1 MLKGTERKTA
11 AADSLAG
18 ATQVVATPR
27 SAPSLSIRAAQ
38 VQDVENSTTS
48 RIGRSLGT
56 YATEQLQLTANK
68 ENEKAVLDGQMAYQ
82 QGKAIEDVEMGGNK
96 WALSG
101 YRLMQAQ
108 TISSSMLASQQE
120 LINQK
125 GYQDDPDVFRRQ
137 YVDQLEEQID
147 GLDKDTARMVRE
159 TMTQQMPTLV
169 AQHTKAHL
177 AYQEGE
183 AFKAL
188 SYSID
193 TVSKDETATQA
204 LIAAVKGGV
213 GSTSHG
219 LSDDRRRK
227 AVAEGVVRAFQNGNP
242 QAYSKLK
249 QAGVLEDLSTTDKNA
264 IEAARNKYQ
273 SELRT
278 SYNEKFIVDRNA
290 LLQDIST
297 GEYSGKQS
305 MEAFAKLYADHGI
318 NITATEANAAYVA
331 GEDAVQYE
339 LEGDAYLLKQAEAL
353 GDDEAVEFIKAKIA
367 RQGGPRPATAQAR
380 MLSIKEAYKE
390 LEEQSD
396 LQAQEDMRLAQ
407 ISIDA
412 KLEAQEITPQQYV
425 VASRANRQ
433 AYGVKQSAAITGR
446 MVSTIEQVHKANRSR
461 VDANRREA
469 LDAQFQAR
477 KAQFTSDISKEGI
490 LPDEAG
496 RLVTEYRNDVM
507 ELYAS
512 QGVSL
517 ASMNYASITG
527 DAASKYYAAEQRGL
541 DYLSEK
547 RVIEHAARTGTLSEL
562 TEKQQRKYWQD
573 KSKAIAG
580 EITAEIERGGLE
592 EKEANKVVEQALL
605 SSYVQAGT
613 VDPQVR
619 AESISALGRA
629 SFVNSQGEVDNHVVQ
644 TVQAYANLREADP
657 RVAATMLD
665 EVTQLRADQIIEAA
679 GGPNGDI
686 QTGVFRY
693 DEAQAKVGGFEA
705 NKPEITDATVKR
717 VRRAVKSHIGRDNIG
732 FFQATFTEA
741 THEQRRD
748 RTRKER
754 AILKSKETADLLERL
769 VTQETTRL
777 AFLDPGSDP
786 RLMVK
791 TAMNNIAERTA
802 FVGDTL
808 IIMKQGKGIKQ
819 QLFGAQAAD
828 MDGPDVVNEVIVDYL
843 QDLSKIPGNEFIS
856 EVGMGGQLLSNLG
869 EGIGLDVDRPVIG
882 ISELS
887 DIAAR
892 GVRPFTVLSADGE
905 SLVVR
910 IRTETGALSEP
921 IPLDLPTIGQDY
933 IKKYKRNLAAK
944 EWWE

>member
-27 SAPSLSIRAAQ
+27 SAPSLAIRSTQ
-38 VQDVENSTTS
+38 VQNAENSTTS
-48 RIGRSLGT
+48 RIGKSLGA

-68 ENEKAVLDGQMAYQ
+68 ENEKSLLDGQMAYQ
-82 QGKAIEDVEMGGNK
+82 QGKAIEDVEMDGNK

-125 GYQDDPDVFRRQ
+125 SYQDDPDVFRSQ
-137 YVDQLEEQID
+137 YVGQLEQQIT

-159 TMTQQMPTLV
+159 TMTQQMPLLV
-169 AQHTKAHL
+169 AQHTRAHL

-188 SYSID
+188 SYSMD
-193 TVSKDETATQA
+193 TVSKDATATQA
-204 LIAAVKGGV
+204 LIASAKGGA
-213 GSTSHG
+213 GSTSGG

-227 AVAEGVVRAFQNGNP
+227 AVAEGIVRAFQNGNP

-249 QAGVLEDLSTTDKNA
+249 QAGALEDLSTTDKNA
-264 IEAARNKYQ
+264 IEAAQNKYQ

-278 SYNEKFIVDRNA
+278 SYNEKFIADRNT

-305 MEAFAKLYADHGI
+305 MEAFAKLYADYGI

-339 LEGDAYLLKQAEAL
+339 LEGDAYLLKQAEAM
-353 GDDEAVEFIKAKIA
+353 GDDKAVEFIKAKIE

-380 MLSIKEAYKE
+380 STSIKEAYQA

-412 KLEAQEITPQQYV
+412 QLEAQEITPQQYV
-425 VASRANRQ
+425 EASRTNRE
-433 AYGVKQSAAITGR
+433 AYGVKQSSAITGR
-446 MVSTIEQVHKANRSR
+446 MVSTIERIHKINRSK
-461 VDANRREA
+461 VDANKREA

-477 KAQFTSDISKEGI
+477 KAQFSSDISKEGI

-496 RLVTEYRNDVM
+496 RLAMEYRNDVT

-527 DAASKYYAAEQRGL
+527 DVAAKYYAAEQRGL
-541 DYLSEK
+541 DYVAEQ
-547 RVIEHAARTGTLSEL
+547 RVIEYSARTGTLSEL
-562 TEKQQRKYWQD
+562 TETQQRKYWQD

-580 EITAEIERGGLE
+580 EVTSEIERGGLE
-592 EKEANKVVEQALL
+592 ETEANKVVEQALL
-605 SSYVQAGT
+605 SAYVQAGT

-619 AESISALGRA
+619 AESISALGRT
-629 SFVNSQGEVDNHVVQ
+629 SFVNSKGEVDKNVVQ

-657 RVAATMLD
+657 RVASTMLD

-693 DEAQAKVGGFEA
+693 DEAHAKVGGFEV
-705 NKPEITDATVKR
+705 NKPEITDATIRR
-717 VRRAVKSHIGRDNIG
+717 VRKAVKGHIGRDNIG

-741 THEQRRD
+741 THEQRKD
-748 RTRKER
+748 RTGKER
-754 AILKSKETADLLERL
+754 DILKSPETAELLERL

-802 FVGDTL
+802 FVGDTP

-819 QLFGAQAAD
+819 QLFGAKAAD

-843 QDLSKIPGNEFIS
+843 QDLSKVPGNEFIS
-856 EVGMGGQLLSNLG
+856 EVGRGGQLLSNLG
-869 EGIGLDVDRPVIG
+869 ASIGLDVDRPVISMG
-882 ISELS
+882 ELS
-887 DIAAR
+887 EIEAR

-905 SLVVR
+905 NLVVR

-921 IPLDLPTIGQDY
+921 IPLDLPSIGQNY
-933 IKKYKRNLAAK
+933 IKKYKIDLSAK